1 MARVLLD
8 TNILVFLTSPA
19 SLWHTHSQRAVERL
33 IQRGDKPV
41 FSSQVVY
48 EFWSVAT
55 RPVAANGLGWP
66 VADVGARRPGWRCR
80 RRPFLPSC

>member
-48 EFWSVAT
+48 EF
-55 RPVAANGLGWP
+55 
-66 VADVGARRPGWRCR
+66 
-80 RRPFLPSC
+80 